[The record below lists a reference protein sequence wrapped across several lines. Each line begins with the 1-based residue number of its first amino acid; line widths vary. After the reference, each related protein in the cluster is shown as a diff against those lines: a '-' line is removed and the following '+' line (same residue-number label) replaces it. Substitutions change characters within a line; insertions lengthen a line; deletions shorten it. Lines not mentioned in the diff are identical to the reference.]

1 MQSMER
7 LITLVV
13 VTVLGNFA
21 ISIIGGVLNLA
32 FGRRE
37 TLLNQR
43 EAAYYNQ
50 KTLTMDYDNLEN
62 TEVRQLRRK
71 ITESSRIDNHGR
83 QLLVMGVEGL
93 VNIAVSA
100 VLSPFP
106 GRGDVCIDICGR
118 L

>member
-1 MQSMER
+1 MRKGNINVRALKLLHSFCPSYFPLLVLKSFFNKLSPYFNLYFSAEIINEIVSMHSKER
-7 LITLVV
+7 LITLVA

-62 TEVRQLRRK
+62 T
-71 ITESSRIDNHGR
+71 
-83 QLLVMGVEGL
+83 
-93 VNIAVSA
+93 
-100 VLSPFP
+100 
-106 GRGDVCIDICGR
+106 
-118 L
+118 